1 MEAQLEVVR
10 IAPTF
15 FAHLATN
22 VMLSW
27 CLFTKISASELS
39 RKFIKSALSVGKV
52 FTCKT
57 GFFFCVCEWVHPVS
71 KVSKGRRK
79 ETTIGRRTN

>member
-39 RKFIKSALSVGKV
+39 RKFIKSALSVGLEEEEKSV
-52 FTCKT
+52 AVIIR
-57 GFFFCVCEWVHPVS
+57 G
-71 KVSKGRRK
+71 
-79 ETTIGRRTN
+79 TT